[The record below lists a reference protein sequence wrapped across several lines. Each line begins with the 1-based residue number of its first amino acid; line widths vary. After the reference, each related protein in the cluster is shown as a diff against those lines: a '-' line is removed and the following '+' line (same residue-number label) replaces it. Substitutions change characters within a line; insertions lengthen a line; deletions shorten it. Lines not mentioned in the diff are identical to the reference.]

1 MGHQGRRIKSLE
13 AFCRHIGFF
22 AVKFGAFIVISYGVE
37 KTDDF
42 STHAWVPPWFLN
54 MIFEQKSLIED
65 KDVVLEKDQILEHT
79 MNLNMFFL
87 F

>member
-1 MGHQGRRIKSLE
+1 
-13 AFCRHIGFF
+13 
-22 AVKFGAFIVISYGVE
+22 
-37 KTDDF
+37 
-42 STHAWVPPWFLN
+42 